1 MGCHHATTGRSTSA
15 LWNGIEAGS
24 HPPWEVSATM
34 PTYLVEWYLPAAEHA
49 GFRSVAHRLA
59 AAVAGLAAAGTP
71 VSYLGAALSRPDET
85 AFCVLEAPGEE
96 VLAEAGRRA
105 GLCFHRISEALYAP
119 ATDQTPYRHDAAAQL
134 PRWTPATREV
144 GTDTAS

>member
-1 MGCHHATTGRSTSA
+1 
-15 LWNGIEAGS
+15 
-24 HPPWEVSATM
+24 M

-59 AAVAGLAAAGTP
+59 TAAAGIAAAGTL
-71 VSYLGAALSRPDET
+71 VSYLGAALSRPDEM
-85 AFCVLEAPGEE
+85 AFCVLEAPGAE
-96 VLAEAGRRA
+96 VLAELGRRT
-105 GLCFHRISEALYAP
+105 GLRLDRISEALYAP

-134 PRWTPATREV
+134 PRWTPATGEV